1 MATLETQKP
10 RNYLKLADLRFFLKR
25 KCVLR
30 RVRGFAAIFSTK
42 GRQDRWDRRTV

>member
-25 KCVLR
+25 KCGKKCCGIDS
-30 RVRGFAAIFSTK
+30 RVERVPEALAVG
-42 GRQDRWDRRTV
+42 